1 MTNIDLITQE
11 EIYGLFTS
19 QEFIQKLKKGGYH
32 TYRTGYESKFH
43 VVRDINK
50 KFHVSS
56 VANGELR
63 SDTID
68 PLLEEIKFNHGL
80 NEYNQTYPFLYFHFH
95 PNIEEPL
102 HPSSQDLL
110 GFDKDY
116 EKFILGVGQIFKNRN
131 IHVILV
137 QNKRNIG
144 QYELKGFLSE
154 AEKFE
159 CLTNKEVV
167 DFFRESDLYN
177 SELLSYKYI
186 KKGLYVPQFNQKDV
200 ALFSH
205 SVNLNDVLL

>member
-1 MTNIDLITQE
+1 MVNLDLITQE
-11 EIYGLFTS
+11 KIYGLFTS
-19 QEFIQKLKKGGYH
+19 QEFIQKLKRGGYH
-32 TYRTGYESKFH
+32 TYRTGYESKFS

-50 KFHVSS
+50 RFHVSS
-56 VANGELR
+56 VAKGEFCDR
-63 SDTID
+63 ID
-68 PLLEEIKFNHGL
+68 PMFEEIKFNHGL
-80 NEYNQTYPFLYFHFH
+80 NEFSQTYPFLYLHFH
-95 PNIEEPL
+95 PEPEEPNY
-102 HPSSQDLL
+102 PSSEDLL

-116 EKFILGVGQIFKNRN
+116 ERFVLGVGQIFKNRN

-186 KKGLYVPQFNQKDV
+186 KKGLYIPQFNQKDV